1 MKGFVMTV
9 RRTLATS
16 VVALSI
22 SMTGAPLWAEVSP
35 QQVWDDWQTYFEGL
49 GYQVE
54 ASESQSGSDLVI
66 SDMTMSIDVPAEG
79 ASAGMTISELVLAD
93 NGDGTVTVSFP
104 ASMPLRMT
112 GRDDEGQEV
121 QTVLDLTSEG
131 LVMTVAGDPD
141 DLTYSYAAARLT
153 MALDEIVANG
163 DPLEIGDASM
173 TVANLAGTTRMTMG
187 ALRDTTQ
194 DFTAGPVTYDL
205 DVTDPEAGGRMVAKG
220 GYESIGFKG
229 DAKIPLEA
237 SGSDMAAMLKDGFAL
252 DGGFTFA
259 AGSSEFSF
267 EEDGQTLEG
276 RTSSRGGAL
285 DVDMS
290 GERLHYG
297 GKAEGMQ
304 INMQTSDLPFPVE
317 FSTETFGLD
326 LMFPVL
332 ESEEAQDFAASFTLS
347 DFTMS
352 EMIWSMFDPAQQL
365 PRDPATIAFDLAGKA
380 RLFFDLLDPEQAEAM
395 GESGATPAE
404 LETLALNALT
414 VRLAGAELTGEG
426 DFTFDNTDLETFD
439 GMPAPTGALDLRLV
453 GGNALLDKLV
463 AMGLVPQDQASGMR
477 MMMGLF
483 ARPGGGE
490 DELVSTIE
498 INEEG
503 HVLANGQRIQ

>member
-9 RRTLATS
+9 RRNLAS
-16 VVALSI
+16 SGLALCI
-22 SMTGAPLWAEVSP
+22 SMTGAPLWAEVTP
-35 QQVWDDWQTYFEGL
+35 QQVWDDWQAYFEGL
-49 GYQVE
+49 GYQLE
-54 ASESQSGSDLVI
+54 ASESQSGGNLVI
-66 SDMTMSIDVPAEG
+66 SDMTMSVDVPEEG
-79 ASAGMTISELVLAD
+79 ASASMSISELVLAD

-104 ASMPLRMT
+104 ASMPLRMM

-121 QTVLDLTSEG
+121 QTVLDVSNEG

-153 MALDEIVANG
+153 MALDEIVADG
-163 DPLEIGDASM
+163 TPVEFGDASM
-173 TVANLAGTTRMTMG
+173 TIANLAGTTTMTMA

-194 DFTAGPVTYDL
+194 DFSAGPVSYDL
-205 DVTDPEAGGRMVAKG
+205 DIIDPETGGRMVAKG
-220 GYESIGFKG
+220 GYESIAFKG
-229 DAKIPLEA
+229 DTKIPLEV
-237 SGSDMAAMLKDGFAL
+237 SGSDMAGMLRDGFAL

-267 EEDGQTLEG
+267 EEDDQTLEG
-276 RTSSRGGAL
+276 STASRGGQL
-285 DVDMS
+285 DVRMS
-290 GERLHYG
+290 GDQLHYG
-297 GKAEGMQ
+297 GKAEGMEL
-304 INMQTSDLPFPVE
+304 NMQTSDLPFPVA
-317 FSTETFGLD
+317 FATETFGLD

-332 ESEEAQDFAASFTLS
+332 ESEEAQDFAARFTLS

-352 EMIWSMFDPAQQL
+352 EMIWAMFDPGAQL
-365 PRDPATIAFDLAGKA
+365 PRDPATVAFDLAGKA

-395 GESGATPAE
+395 DDSDAVPAE
-404 LETLALNALT
+404 LETLALNSLT

-426 DFTFDNTDLETFD
+426 AFTFDNTNLETFD

-498 INEEG
+498 VNEEG

>member
-16 VVALSI
+16 AAALCI
-22 SMTGAPLWAEVSP
+22 SMTGAPLWADVSP
-35 QQVWDDWQTYFEGL
+35 QQVWDDWQAYFEGL
-49 GYQVE
+49 GYQLE
-54 ASESQSGSDLVI
+54 AKESQSGDDLVI
-66 SDMTMSIDVPAEG
+66 SDMTMSVDVPEEG
-79 ASAGMTISELVLAD
+79 ASADMTISELVLAD

-104 ASMPLRMT
+104 PNMPLRMG

-121 QTVLDLTSEG
+121 QTTLDLTSEG

-153 MALDEIVANG
+153 VALDEIIVNG
-163 DPLEIGDASM
+163 EPEEIGDASM
-173 TVANLAGTTRMTMG
+173 TVANLAGTTTMTMD

-194 DFTAGPVTYDL
+194 DFTAGPVTYNL
-205 DVTDPEAGGRMVAKG
+205 DVTDPVEGSRMVATG
-220 GYESIGFKG
+220 GYERISFKG
-229 DAKIPLEA
+229 ETKIPLEA

-252 DGGFTFA
+252 DGGFAFS

-267 EEDGQTLEG
+267 EEEDQSLEG
-276 RTSSRGGAL
+276 STASRGGQL
-285 DVDMS
+285 DVQMS
-290 GERLHYG
+290 SDRLHYG

-304 INMQTSDLPFPVE
+304 VNVQTSDLPFPVE
-317 FSTETFGLD
+317 FATETFGLD
-326 LMFPVL
+326 LSFPVL
-332 ESEEAQDFAASFTLS
+332 ESEDAQDFAAAFTLS

-352 EMIWSMFDPAQQL
+352 EMIWSMFDPGQQL
-365 PRDPATIAFDLAGKA
+365 PRDPATLAFDLAGKA
-380 RLFFDLLDPEQAEAM
+380 RLFFDLLDPEQADAM
-395 GESGATPAE
+395 DESGTTPAE

-439 GMPAPTGALDLRLV
+439 GIPAPTGALDLRLL